1 MKTKRISLY
10 EIFYLF
16 LYGSIFG
23 WFVEGL
29 WTLIKKGMLINHS
42 ALVLGPFNVIYGIG
56 TVMLTIFLIKNNEDS
71 VLKIFIRAFIT
82 GSILEYVASLYM
94 EYTLGFV
101 AWNYSSKFMN
111 LNGRICLSYSI
122 FWGILGILWIKIIYP
137 KIKINIDKIPKRI
150 GNKFIKIISIFL
162 IFDLALTSACVNR
175 AKSFEKG
182 ISPTNKVEVIMDKY
196 FGVSYL
202 NNMYNNR
209 WNRK

>member
-137 KIKINIDKIPKRI
+137 KIEINIDKIPKRI

-162 IFDLALTSACVNR
+162 IFDLTLTSACVNR